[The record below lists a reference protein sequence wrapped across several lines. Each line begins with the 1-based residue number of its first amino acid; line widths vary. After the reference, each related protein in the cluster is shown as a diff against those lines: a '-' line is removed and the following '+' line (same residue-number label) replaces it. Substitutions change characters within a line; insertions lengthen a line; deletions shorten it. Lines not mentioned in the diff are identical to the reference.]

1 LINRNLAISATA
13 GAAGGL
19 LFGYDIGAIS
29 SATQELRVQLALSPS
44 GLGIAVSSGLFG
56 TIVGAVAAGFI
67 ADTINRRHSML
78 ASGSLYMLASLGA
91 ALASSLESFALSRFI
106 CGIAIGLISV
116 IAPMYLAEISPS
128 RLRGR
133 IVGLFQLNIGIGVV
147 LAFALSYL
155 ASPHLAANITWRFC
169 LACGALP
176 ALLYQALSLVAF
188 QSPRW
193 LALKRR
199 FSEMRVALIALGSS
213 EPDSDQ
219 ASIMAALNAF
229 SGPRQ
234 STLLSRRYLRPIF
247 LAVSIAVFNQLT
259 GVNVLLY
266 YVLDIFTVLGSG
278 QLNAH
283 RDSVIVA
290 VTSLVA
296 TIIALNAID
305 RFGRKPLLLIGTA
318 GMGICLV
325 LLPAVVYMRWPP
337 LTVVIV
343 LVCFNSFFAF
353 SQGTVIWVYLSEIF
367 PLPVRAKGQT
377 MGSSVHWIANAL
389 ITGSFPVIAA
399 HLGSEVFSVLAA
411 IMALQF
417 LVILFIYPETRN
429 LGLEAVASVIS
440 R

>member
-1 LINRNLAISATA
+1 
-13 GAAGGL
+13 
-19 LFGYDIGAIS
+19 
-29 SATQELRVQLALSPS
+29 
-44 GLGIAVSSGLFG
+44 
-56 TIVGAVAAGFI
+56 
-67 ADTINRRHSML
+67 
-78 ASGSLYMLASLGA
+78 
-91 ALASSLESFALSRFI
+91 
-106 CGIAIGLISV
+106 
-116 IAPMYLAEISPS
+116 
-128 RLRGR
+128 
-133 IVGLFQLNIGIGVV
+133 
-147 LAFALSYL
+147 
-155 ASPHLAANITWRFC
+155 
-169 LACGALP
+169 
-176 ALLYQALSLVAF
+176 
-188 QSPRW
+188 
-193 LALKRR
+193 
-199 FSEMRVALIALGSS
+199 
-213 EPDSDQ
+213 
-219 ASIMAALNAF
+219 
-229 SGPRQ
+229 
-234 STLLSRRYLRPIF
+234 
-247 LAVSIAVFNQLT
+247 VSIAVFNQLT

-325 LLPAVVYMRWPP
+325 LLPAVVHMRWPP